1 VAFNTA
7 ILHGLPF
14 ALLIGLATGAATA
27 FGGVFALRFKSALGL
42 LLGFSSGAVIGVALL
57 DLLPE
62 AMEVGGS
69 HFRPL
74 TLTTAVAVGFAA
86 YLVADRGGAALA
98 GEPSPQKR
106 HLGRHRGPAS
116 LTVHS
121 LMDGL
126 GIGLA
131 FQFSSMAGLIVAAAV
146 LAHDLCDGA
155 NTVILSLG
163 AGSSPRTAK
172 QWLVADALAPLAGI
186 VVAQLIAVPS
196 PILALLMALF
206 AGFFLYVGASELLP
220 KSHQDRPRRSTIA
233 ATLMGLGFI
242 YAVVRMTSGGG

>member
-1 VAFNTA
+1 VALGSA
-7 ILHGLPF
+7 IPHGLPF
-14 ALLIGLATGAATA
+14 ALSIGVATGAATA
-27 FGGVFALRFKSALGL
+27 FGGVFALRFKSAMGL

-62 AMEVGGS
+62 AMEIGGARF
-69 HFRPL
+69 HPL
-74 TLTTAVAVGFAA
+74 TLMTAVVVGFAV
-86 YLVADRGGAALA
+86 YLAADRGGAGLA
-98 GEPSPQKR
+98 GEPSSRQR

-131 FQFSSMAGLIVAAAV
+131 FQFSSTAGLIVAAAV

-155 NTVILSLG
+155 NTVILSLA
-163 AGSSPRTAK
+163 AGSSPRAARR
-172 QWLVADALAPLAGI
+172 WLAADALAPLVGI
-186 VVAQLIAVPS
+186 LAAQLVAVPG

-206 AGFFLYVGASELLP
+206 AGLFLYVGASELLP
-220 KSHQDRPRRSTIA
+220 KSRRDRPRRSTVA
-233 ATLMGLGFI
+233 ATLIGLGLI
-242 YAVVRMTSGGG
+242 YAVVRITASAQ

>member
-1 VAFNTA
+1 
-7 ILHGLPF
+7 
-14 ALLIGLATGAATA
+14 
-27 FGGVFALRFKSALGL
+27 
-42 LLGFSSGAVIGVALL
+42 
-57 DLLPE
+57 
-62 AMEVGGS
+62 
-69 HFRPL
+69 
-74 TLTTAVAVGFAA
+74 
-86 YLVADRGGAALA
+86 
-98 GEPSPQKR
+98 
-106 HLGRHRGPAS
+106 
-116 LTVHS
+116 
-121 LMDGL
+121 MDGL

-220 KSHQDRPRRSTIA
+220 KSHQDRPRIDHRRDADGPGLHLCGGSDDVGWGVEPVRS
-233 ATLMGLGFI
+233 
-242 YAVVRMTSGGG
+242 